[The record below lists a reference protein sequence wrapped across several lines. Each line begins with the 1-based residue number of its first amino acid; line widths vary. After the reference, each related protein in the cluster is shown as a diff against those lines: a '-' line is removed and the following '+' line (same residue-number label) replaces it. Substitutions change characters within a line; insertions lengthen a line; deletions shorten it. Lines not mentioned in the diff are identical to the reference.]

1 MLDLPTKQ
9 QRIARLYSQM
19 DTIAKR
25 IEDLHNHNMSWKGEM
40 DSWRRLY
47 KKVELLNKSQK
58 QDSLHKEKIN

>member
-1 MLDLPTKQ
+1 MKLEEAKQ
-9 QRIARLYSQM
+9 KAEQTLCYFK
-19 DTIAKR
+19 DYVKR

-58 QDSLHKEKIN
+58 QDSLHKEKK